1 MKQEEQA
8 GIQIYTRLL
17 KYLNGQWAKFTISII
32 GFLIFAASQPMLAKM
47 MEMIISA
54 IESKDSDARWTLPLF
69 AVGIFLIRG
78 IGTFIGVYYNEYVG
92 AHVIKSIRLDV
103 FSHLIQLPAKFYDE
117 TSQGQILHRLN
128 SGVEQIKGAVTTALK
143 TVVRE
148 GLTIIF
154 LLAYIFY
161 LNWQLSLIFLIVA
174 PILGLLVNSTS
185 KRFRNI
191 ARKNE
196 SMLGKVLQ
204 VSKELISNYAIVRGF
219 GAEDYEKGRYKYAL
233 DKSFKFQLKA
243 RRIQAM
249 FSPLS
254 QLIISIAV
262 AGIVFLLLHPSF
274 LETSTTGE
282 LVGYL
287 TAAALIPKPLRQLSG
302 VGVVIQKGI
311 VGGELIFNLLDTPIE
326 IDKGSVV
333 KSHIDGNI
341 RVDSLSFKYP
351 NTDRAVLNDISFT
364 VKPGEMIA
372 LVGSSGSGKSTLSS
386 LLYRLHDVENQK
398 IFIDD
403 IDVND
408 YKLNN
413 LRHHIAVVNQHVALF
428 EDSIR
433 NNIAYGD
440 TSYTDE
446 QILKALEEAH
456 ALDFIQK
463 MPEGLDANVGE
474 NGLKLS
480 GGQRQRLA
488 IARAFLKDARILIL
502 DEATS
507 SLDNES
513 EAVVT
518 QAIEDLAKSRTTIV
532 IAHRLSTILKA
543 DRLLVMQDG
552 KIIEEG
558 LHQDLL
564 AQGGYYAKLF
574 NTEYSET

>member
-1 MKQEEQA
+1 MKQEEQT
-8 GIQIYTRLL
+8 GLQIYKRLL
-17 KYLNGQWAKFTISII
+17 KYLNGQWTKLTISII
-32 GFLIFAASQPMLAKM
+32 GFAIFAASQPMLAKM

-78 IGTFIGVYYNEYVG
+78 IGTFIGVYYNDYVG
-92 AHVIKSIRLDV
+92 AHVVKSVRFDI
-103 FSHLIQLPAKFYDE
+103 FSHLVQLPAKFYND

-143 TVVRE
+143 TLVRE

-161 LNWQLSLIFLIVA
+161 LNWQLSLIFLLVA
-174 PILGLLVNSTS
+174 PILGLLVNSTT
-185 KRFRNI
+185 KRFRTI
-191 ARKNE
+191 ARKDE
-196 SMLGKVLQ
+196 GMLGKVMQ

-219 GAEDYEKGRYKYAL
+219 GAENYEKTRYKYAL
-233 DKSFKFQLKA
+233 DKSFKLQLKA

-254 QLIISIAV
+254 QFIISIAV

-287 TAAALIPKPLRQLSG
+287 TAAALIPKPLRQLSS

-351 NTDRAVLNDISFT
+351 NTERSVLNNISFT
-364 VKPGEMIA
+364 VKPGEMVA

-386 LLYRLHDVENQK
+386 LLYRLHDVENKK
-398 IFIDD
+398 IFIDNID
-403 IDVND
+403 IND
-408 YKLNN
+408 YKLTN

-440 TSYTDE
+440 TSYTDK

-456 ALDFIQK
+456 ALDFIQQL
-463 MPEGLDANVGE
+463 PEGLDANVGE

-543 DRLLVMQDG
+543 DRLLVMQNG

-558 LHQDLL
+558 VHKDLL